1 VPRILLAADFPVENL
16 PGFESTHATH
26 HATWLPPL
34 AEALTHHPEF
44 DLHWLTF
51 TKRISKPQEIQ
62 HLGQTFHLLPRNRLS
77 VQILTRFRSERK
89 QIARLAARLAPDIL
103 HAWGTEQGYALAAS
117 DHPNPTLVSIQGIL
131 NEICK
136 TPSPHPLLR
145 LQAKSEAT
153 ALRKLTQLT
162 TESPWAAEK
171 LSHLAPQAKIHL
183 LEYGVSP
190 ATFAITR
197 NLSPKPLA
205 LYVGTLSAA
214 KGVDSL
220 LRAFSHNDLAH
231 IDLALLGTGPLQ
243 DSVSRPN
250 ISFLGHL
257 PHSQVLDWMSRAW
270 CLVHP
275 TLADSSPNSV
285 KEARVIGLP
294 VVTTPCGGQTQYV
307 THQQS
312 GHIHPPGDIQ
322 GLIQG
327 ILSVTKSQQ
336 TSLKIGAVGQE
347 ICREHLQPSFTA
359 NSLTQIYRALRPL

>member
-1 VPRILLAADFPVENL
+1 MPRILLAADFPVEKL

-51 TKRISKPQEIQ
+51 TKRISKPQEVQ
-62 HLGQTFHLLPRNRLS
+62 HLGHTFHLLPRNRLS
-77 VQILTRFRSERK
+77 LQILTRFRSERK
-89 QIARLAARLAPDIL
+89 QIAHLAARLAPDVL

-136 TPSPHPLLR
+136 APSPHPLLR
-145 LQAKSEAT
+145 FQAKSEAT

-205 LYVGTLSAA
+205 LHVGTLSAA

-231 IDLALLGTGPLQ
+231 IDLAILGIGPLQ
-243 DSVSRPN
+243 NSVSRPN

-257 PHSQVLDWMSRAW
+257 PHPQVLDWMSRAW

-294 VVTTPCGGQTQYV
+294 VITTPCGGQTQYV
-307 THQQS
+307 THGKS
-312 GHIHPPGDIQ
+312 GFILPPNDETSLAEAILTITQCSETSLAMGRCQMTDCRAALDIHRTSSNLVNLYRSLIHP
-322 GLIQG
+322 
-327 ILSVTKSQQ
+327 
-336 TSLKIGAVGQE
+336 
-347 ICREHLQPSFTA
+347 
-359 NSLTQIYRALRPL
+359 